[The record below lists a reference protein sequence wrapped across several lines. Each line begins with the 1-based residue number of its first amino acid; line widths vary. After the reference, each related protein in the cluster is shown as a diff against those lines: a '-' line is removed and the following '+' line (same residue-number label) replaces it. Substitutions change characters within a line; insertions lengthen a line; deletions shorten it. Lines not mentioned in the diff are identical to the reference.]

1 MYSNFEDTQEA
12 VINPWDIVKR
22 REDCPKIAVTCFA
35 HNLIA
40 YATEKYQAQVYDYL
54 HTTNGD
60 KPIYICR
67 IAEQCIA
74 LFMSGAGASVAVN
87 EYEELFALGIEK
99 VVVFGTCGVLDSSIK
114 DCAILLPTLAYRD
127 EGTSFHYAQAS
138 QTIAINV
145 GMEEQMKQFF
155 QTRAIAYREAKV
167 WTTDGFYR
175 ETRRKVERMK
185 HAGYTCVDM
194 ECSALA
200 ALAQFRR
207 KRIAQFFYS
216 ADNLDQKQRDKR
228 SLGNAE
234 NIEVKKNIVDIAM
247 QLFLHLADEETWYG
261 ML

>member
-1 MYSNFEDTQEA
+1 MYTRFEDTQEA

-22 REDCPKIAVTCFA
+22 RPDCPKVAVTCFA

-40 YATEKYQAQVYDYL
+40 YAIEKYQAQVYDYL

-60 KPIYICR
+60 KPIYVCKIESHR
-67 IAEQCIA
+67 IA
-74 LFMSGAGASVAVN
+74 LFMSGTGASAAVN
-87 EYEELFALGIEK
+87 EYEELFALGIESI
-99 VVVFGTCGVLDSSIK
+99 VVFGTCGVLDSSIK

-138 QTIAINV
+138 QTIAVNV
-145 GMEEQMKQFF
+145 NTHTQMKQFF
-155 QTRAIAYREAKV
+155 QTHAIAYREAKV

-175 ETRRKVERMK
+175 ETRNKVERMK
-185 HAGYTCVDM
+185 AAGYTCVDM

-216 ADNLDQKQRDKR
+216 ADNLDQKQWDKR

-234 NIEVKKNIVDIAM
+234 NIQVKKNIVDIAM
-247 QLFLHLADEETWYG
+247 QLSLQLASE
-261 ML
+261 